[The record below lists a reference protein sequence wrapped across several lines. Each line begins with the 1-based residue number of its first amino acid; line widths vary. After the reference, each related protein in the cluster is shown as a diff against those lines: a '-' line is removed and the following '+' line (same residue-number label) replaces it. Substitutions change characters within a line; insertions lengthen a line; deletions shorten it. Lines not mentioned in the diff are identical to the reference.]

1 MTEVVGGSLLAGEAP
16 ENTNRELR
24 NPTLEEAGHSSPV
37 TIDNHVPGDNET
49 IEKPDLVGL
58 HGTATSKNQLKK
70 LKRKQEW
77 EDARGERK
85 VKRKQKIKE
94 KKQRKRDAGNAEKS
108 LNEGLSGLTN
118 SLFNDDAEPA
128 KKAHQRPTRVPVT
141 FVIDCQFD
149 DLMNDGERVS
159 LAGQLTRSYSDNRKA
174 KFQAHLA
181 ISSFGGKLKER
192 FENVLNS
199 HHANWPGVKFLEQDF
214 VVAVERAKDWMR
226 GPDGGAIAGAL
237 LRTPTG
243 NQSTIEK
250 EDTERNVESTGETV
264 YLSSDSPETLSELKP
279 YSIYI
284 IGGLVDKNRHK
295 GICYK
300 RAMDRGIR
308 TAKLPIGQFL
318 QMQSRSVLTT
328 NHVNEVMLKWLEL
341 GDWGEAFMQVIPKRK
356 GGTLK
361 NGVETKAPST
371 IDADVEEGD
380 EEDGGV
386 YLNRADRVVD
396 EDVLNHDAIFKHSI
410 AEGVHSL
417 TYVKATEAPG

>member
-16 ENTNRELR
+16 GNPNKEPR
-24 NPTLEEAGHSSPV
+24 NPTLEQDDGFTAVKIDKPV
-37 TIDNHVPGDNET
+37 PEDDEPIK
-49 IEKPDLVGL
+49 KPSVLDA
-58 HGTATSKNQLKK
+58 HGAPTSKNQLKK

-94 KKQRKRDAGNAEKS
+94 KKQRKRDTGNAEKIS
-108 LNEGLSGLTN
+108 KEPSSTLTN
-118 SLFNDDAEPA
+118 SLLDDEAEPA
-128 KKAHQRPTRVPVT
+128 KKAHQRPIRVPVT

-149 DLMNDGERVS
+149 DLMNEGERVS

-192 FENVLNS
+192 FENVLNN

-214 VVAVERAKDWMR
+214 VVAAEQAKEWMR

-237 LRTPTG
+237 LRTPTA
-243 NQSTIEK
+243 NKSTMEK
-250 EDTERNVESTGETV
+250 EETERNAKSIGETV
-264 YLSSDSPETLSELKP
+264 YLSSDSSETLSELKP
-279 YSIYI
+279 YSTYI

-300 RAMDRGIR
+300 RAMDRGIK

-361 NGVETKAPST
+361 NGVETKVAST
-371 IDADVEEGD
+371 LDAHVAEGD
-380 EEDGGV
+380 DEDGGV
-386 YLNRADRVVD
+386 YLPGAEEVVD
-396 EDVLNHDAIFKHSI
+396 PDVLNHDAISKH
-410 AEGVHSL
+410 
-417 TYVKATEAPG
+417 P